1 MLIISNLDMPMI
13 TKDRIQGLIEEKIEG
28 TDIFIVEI
36 NIKPGNKIEVFID
49 RDSGLALEDCL
60 MVSRQIEGN
69 LDREVEDFALDVSS
83 PGVGRP
89 LKLKRQY
96 FKNIGRNVEI
106 KLTDGTK
113 LEGLMNAADEE
124 KVVVHTRTKEEVE
137 GKKGKK
143 WVERDIEVPFDTI
156 SETKIVISFK

>member
-1 MLIISNLDMPMI
+1 MI
-13 TKDRIQGLIEEKIEG
+13 TQEQIKNLVEEKIAD

-36 NIKPGNKIEVFID
+36 NVKPGNKIEIFID
-49 RDSGLALEDCL
+49 KDSGLALEDCL
-60 MVSRQIEGN
+60 KVSRHVEGS

-96 FKNIGRNVEI
+96 FKNIGRNVEV
-106 KLTDGTK
+106 KMEDGSK
-113 LEGLMNAADEE
+113 MEGVLMAADDA
-124 KVVVHTRTKEEVE
+124 KIVVQTRTKEEVE

-143 WVERDIEVPFDTI
+143 WVERENEIPFENI